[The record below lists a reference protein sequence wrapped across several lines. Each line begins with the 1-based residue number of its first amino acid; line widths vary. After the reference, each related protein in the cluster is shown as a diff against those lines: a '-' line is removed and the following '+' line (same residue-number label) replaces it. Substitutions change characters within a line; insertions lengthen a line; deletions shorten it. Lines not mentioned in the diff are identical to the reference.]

1 MLVTCPR
8 CGTPVQPGGSV
19 CERCELPL
27 DGPARL
33 RSGLRYN
40 PAGLPTPSPVQGH
53 ATVMAGIMAAVI
65 LLFVGGWLFLRGVG
79 PFHAE
84 VLRTSELPGGAGVV
98 VEVQVHNDGSKSGQA
113 RCRLTGT
120 APDGLLKATD
130 VQLTPTIQ
138 AHRSVPFRL
147 ELLGVRSS
155 GDLQMTCS

>member
-27 DGPARL
+27 EGPTRV
-33 RSGLRYN
+33 RYN
-40 PAGLPTPSPVQGH
+40 PAGLPVPSPVQGH
-53 ATVMAGIMAAVI
+53 ATVMAGIIVAVI

-79 PFHAE
+79 PFRAE
-84 VLRTSELPGGAGVV
+84 VLRTSELPGGGGVA

-130 VQLTPTIQ
+130 VQLTPTIPP
-138 AHRSVPFRL
+138 HGSVPYRL
-147 ELLGVRSS
+147 ELLGVHPG
-155 GDLQMTCS
+155 GDVEASCS